1 MRRVALAFAGLL
13 FCALW
18 LSAQTEAPPRY
29 LVDEELFQAI
39 ASEFSGA
46 RAKENVKG
54 ITQFHRI
61 QASPGFTRAR
71 EWVVGR
77 LNELGITDVE
87 VEIFRSD
94 GEIRYQ
100 TYTSPLA
107 WTVREGELW
116 IEEPFQERFCRYTE
130 VPMCLTTLSNGGEW
144 SGEVVAVGRG
154 TEDADYEGKDV
165 RGKVVL
171 ATGYAAQVHRQ
182 AVIKRGALGVLIY
195 PAASDRPE
203 HPHMVRYNGLW
214 LKAEEAEQAGFGFQ
228 LSRRQ
233 GERLLAA
240 LASGQRVRIRAKVDA
255 ELHPGQLEITSAF
268 FRPSAA
274 LRASGE
280 EFPEQEIILISHLD
294 HPKWSAN
301 DNASGSGALIEVAR
315 TLRALIEEKK
325 VRLRR
330 TIRLMWVPEHMGTIA
345 WVDKHPDIGDRA
357 IAVLNLDMVGEDLY
371 QTNSRLRITRTPES
385 LPSFL
390 NDLVE
395 NVAEQVAAANLSDPA
410 GSQNLFHYTMTSYEP
425 GSDHDIF
432 NDGTIGVPAVMFYH
446 WPDWTHHTS
455 EDTPDKVDPTTLKR
469 VGVVATAT
477 AVWLATAGEE
487 EGEQL
492 ATLGFSNAV
501 GKLYQS
507 NLLLLMPTIVMEMTE
522 EEVGHLRDSFW
533 RSPTGRRARHLAW
546 MGLEGFAIV
555 ERIAP
560 WLAESMK
567 EPIDP
572 FDRVTGFLE
581 YASTVVPIERRGP
594 VPRRLFLG
602 PLADSYASPWFRE
615 QLGADYA
622 WWEEQAEKIP
632 HWGVLVYETLNFTD
646 GKRSLAEIEEAV
658 AAEFGEVPEGVVERL
673 LRDLEKVG
681 LVELIPPRAD

>member
-1 MRRVALAFAGLL
+1 
-13 FCALW
+13 
-18 LSAQTEAPPRY
+18 
-29 LVDEELFQAI
+29 
-39 ASEFSGA
+39 
-46 RAKENVKG
+46 
-54 ITQFHRI
+54 
-61 QASPGFTRAR
+61 
-71 EWVVGR
+71 
-77 LNELGITDVE
+77 
-87 VEIFRSD
+87 
-94 GEIRYQ
+94 
-100 TYTSPLA
+100 
-107 WTVREGELW
+107 
-116 IEEPFQERFCRYTE
+116 
-130 VPMCLTTLSNGGEW
+130 EW

-171 ATGYAAQVHRQ
+171 ATGYAAQVHRL
-182 AVIKRGALGVLIY
+182 AVIQRGALGVLIY

-214 LKAEEAEQAGFGFQ
+214 LKAEEADQAGFGFQ

-240 LASGQRVRIRAKVDA
+240 LASGQRVRISAKVDA
-255 ELHPGQLEITSAF
+255 ELHPGQLEVTSAF
-268 FRPSAA
+268 FR
-274 LRASGE
+274 GT

-301 DNASGSGALIEVAR
+301 DNASGSGALIEIAR
-315 TLRALIEEKK
+315 TLHTLIGEGK
-325 VRLRR
+325 VKLRR

-345 WVDKHPDIGDRA
+345 WIDKHPDIGERA

-371 QTNSRLRITRTPES
+371 ATNSRLRITRTPES

-395 NVAEQVAAANLSDPA
+395 NVAEQVAAANLTDPQ
-410 GSQNLFHYTMTSYEP
+410 GSQHLFHYEMTPYDP

-432 NDGTIGVPAVMFYH
+432 NDGMVGVPALMLGH

-469 VGVVATAT
+469 VGVLATTA
-477 AVWLATAGEE
+477 AVWLATASEE

-522 EEVGHLRDSFW
+522 EEVGHLIDSFW

-555 ERIAP
+555 ARIAP
-560 WLAESMK
+560 ELAESRK

-581 YASTVVPIERRGP
+581 YASTVVPIQRRGP

-615 QLGADYA
+615 QLGAGYA

-632 HWGVLVYETLNFTD
+632 NWGVVVYETLNFTD
-646 GKRSLAEIEEAV
+646 GKRSLAEIEDAV
-658 AAEFGEVPEGVVERL
+658 AAEFGDLPEGTVERL

-681 LVELIPPRAD
+681 LVEFIPPPAE

>member
-1 MRRVALAFAGLL
+1 
-13 FCALW
+13 
-18 LSAQTEAPPRY
+18 
-29 LVDEELFQAI
+29 
-39 ASEFSGA
+39 
-46 RAKENVKG
+46 
-54 ITQFHRI
+54 
-61 QASPGFTRAR
+61 
-71 EWVVGR
+71 
-77 LNELGITDVE
+77 
-87 VEIFRSD
+87 
-94 GEIRYQ
+94 
-100 TYTSPLA
+100 
-107 WTVREGELW
+107 
-116 IEEPFQERFCRYTE
+116 
-130 VPMCLTTLSNGGEW
+130 
-144 SGEVVAVGRG
+144 
-154 TEDADYEGKDV
+154 
-165 RGKVVL
+165 
-171 ATGYAAQVHRQ
+171 
-182 AVIKRGALGVLIY
+182 
-195 PAASDRPE
+195 
-203 HPHMVRYNGLW
+203 
-214 LKAEEAEQAGFGFQ
+214 
-228 LSRRQ
+228 
-233 GERLLAA
+233 
-240 LASGQRVRIRAKVDA
+240 
-255 ELHPGQLEITSAF
+255 
-268 FRPSAA
+268 
-274 LRASGE
+274 
-280 EFPEQEIILISHLD
+280 
-294 HPKWSAN
+294 
-301 DNASGSGALIEVAR
+301 
-315 TLRALIEEKK
+315 
-325 VRLRR
+325 
-330 TIRLMWVPEHMGTIA
+330 
-345 WVDKHPDIGDRA
+345 
-357 IAVLNLDMVGEDLY
+357 
-371 QTNSRLRITRTPES
+371 
-385 LPSFL
+385 
-390 NDLVE
+390 
-395 NVAEQVAAANLSDPA
+395 
-410 GSQNLFHYTMTSYEP
+410 
-425 GSDHDIF
+425 
-432 NDGTIGVPAVMFYH
+432 
-446 WPDWTHHTS
+446 
-455 EDTPDKVDPTTLKR
+455 VDPTTLKR

-632 HWGVLVYETLNFTD
+632 HWGVLVYETLNFAD

>member
-1 MRRVALAFAGLL
+1 
-13 FCALW
+13 
-18 LSAQTEAPPRY
+18 
-29 LVDEELFQAI
+29 
-39 ASEFSGA
+39 
-46 RAKENVKG
+46 
-54 ITQFHRI
+54 
-61 QASPGFTRAR
+61 
-71 EWVVGR
+71 
-77 LNELGITDVE
+77 
-87 VEIFRSD
+87 
-94 GEIRYQ
+94 
-100 TYTSPLA
+100 
-107 WTVREGELW
+107 
-116 IEEPFQERFCRYTE
+116 
-130 VPMCLTTLSNGGEW
+130 
-144 SGEVVAVGRG
+144 
-154 TEDADYEGKDV
+154 
-165 RGKVVL
+165 
-171 ATGYAAQVHRQ
+171 
-182 AVIKRGALGVLIY
+182 
-195 PAASDRPE
+195 
-203 HPHMVRYNGLW
+203 
-214 LKAEEAEQAGFGFQ
+214 
-228 LSRRQ
+228 
-233 GERLLAA
+233 
-240 LASGQRVRIRAKVDA
+240 
-255 ELHPGQLEITSAF
+255 
-268 FRPSAA
+268 
-274 LRASGE
+274 
-280 EFPEQEIILISHLD
+280 
-294 HPKWSAN
+294 
-301 DNASGSGALIEVAR
+301 
-315 TLRALIEEKK
+315 
-325 VRLRR
+325 
-330 TIRLMWVPEHMGTIA
+330 MWVPEHMGTIA

-371 QTNSRLRITRTPES
+371 ATNSRLRITRTPES

-546 MGLEGFAIV
+546 LGLEGFAIV

-632 HWGVLVYETLNFTD
+632 HWGVLVYETLNFAD